1 MKINIE
7 HISKIEGHGGFE
19 AELFSGRIKN
29 ALFRT
34 KEGIRLV
41 EGILRGRDHHEAFVI
56 TERICGVCPVV
67 HNLAAIKALEN
78 ALVVKVSPQTIL
90 LRKVLEYG
98 QLIQSHALHAYFMAV
113 GDYFGLDSG
122 LDLVKKFPKI
132 SQEALAVRELGNKII
147 DYIGG
152 RTIHPLRTRVGGF
165 TKLPDREK
173 INWIIDNIDG
183 AIVSSL
189 KIVDLYRKIKFPK
202 FWRQTEFL
210 GLKNPKEYAI
220 YEGNI
225 ATTDGLNVPV
235 KKFEHNIEEIQIPYL
250 MAKRAHYKGKPY
262 MVGSLARLH
271 LNRAKLNPKAKV
283 LLKYLPKFP
292 NYNNFYNLF
301 AQTIEMIHC
310 LAETKKLLVQYLKM
324 KEGKPCVEYK
334 IKAGKGVGAVEAP
347 RGTLYHYYE
356 LDNQGKIV
364 NCNIITPTVQMLANL
379 EADLAKWIPEMKY
392 SAIERDKKIQML
404 IRAYDPCMTCATH

>member
-7 HISKIEGHGGFE
+7 HVSKIEGHGGFE
-19 AELFSGRIKN
+19 AELFSGQIKN
-29 ALFRT
+29 AIMRT
-34 KEGIRLV
+34 KEGARLV
-41 EGILRGRDHHEAFVI
+41 EGILRGRDYHEAFVI
-56 TERICGVCPVV
+56 TPRICGVCPVV

-78 ALVVKVSPQTIL
+78 ALGVKVSPQTVI
-90 LRKVLEYG
+90 LRKAMEYG
-98 QLIQSHALHAYFMAV
+98 QLIQSHALHAYFMAM

-122 LDLVKKFPKI
+122 LDLVKKFPQI

-152 RTIHPLRTRVGGF
+152 RTIHPLKTRVGGF
-165 TKLPDREK
+165 TKLPNREK
-173 INWIIDNIDG
+173 INWIIKNIDP
-183 AIVSSL
+183 AIVSAL

-202 FWRQTEFL
+202 FWRPTEFL

-225 ATTDGLNVPV
+225 ATTDGLNIPV
-235 KKFEHNIEEIQIPYL
+235 KKFEHNIEEIQIPYM

-271 LNRAKLNPKAKV
+271 LNRQKLNQKAKG
-283 LLKYLPKFP
+283 LLKYMPKFP

-301 AQTIEMIHC
+301 AQTIEMVHC
-310 LAETKKLLVQYLKM
+310 LSETKKLLAQYLKM

-334 IKAGKGVGAVEAP
+334 IKAGKGVGSVEAP

-356 LDNQGKIV
+356 LDSQWKIV
-364 NCNIITPTVQMLANL
+364 NCNLITPTVQMLANL
-379 EADLAKWIPEMKY
+379 ESDLAKWIPEMKY
-392 SAIERDKKIQML
+392 KAIERDKKIQML